1 MTESETVLGYRVV
14 TEGTEGCVRR
24 LTEAMA
30 AGLRPGWL
38 ACLNPHSYVEA
49 RRNEASR
56 RALSSADVLIP
67 DGVGVVL
74 GSRLLGVAVSERV
87 SGPDIF
93 LGLMRSLNEAG
104 GKSVYFLGSTEENLA
119 QIRRRVA
126 KEFPGIRWA
135 GSYAPPFKAE
145 FTEEED
151 AAMVAAVN
159 ESGADVLWV
168 GMTAPKQEIWI
179 HRNLP
184 RLNVQLA
191 GAIGAAFDFYSG
203 RVKRSHWVWRRL
215 GLEWLPRL
223 VQEPRRLWRRMVV
236 SAPVFVWEVLRE
248 RLSRGR

>member
-1 MTESETVLGYRVV
+1 
-14 TEGTEGCVRR
+14 
-24 LTEAMA
+24 
-30 AGLRPGWL
+30 
-38 ACLNPHSYVEA
+38 VEA
-49 RRNEASR
+49 RRNEAGR
-56 RALSSADVLIP
+56 RALESANVLIP

-93 LGLMRSLNEAG
+93 LGLMRSLDEAG
-104 GKSVYFLGSTEENLA
+104 GKSVYFLGSTEENLGR
-119 QIRRRVA
+119 IRERVA
-126 KEFPGIRWA
+126 REFPRIRWA

-151 AAMVAAVN
+151 AAMVEAVN

-184 RLNVQLA
+184 RLKVQLA

-203 RVKRSHWVWRRL
+203 KVKRSHWVWRRL

-223 VQEPRRLWRRMVV
+223 LKEPRRLWRRMFI
-236 SAPVFVWEVLRE
+236 SAPVFMWAVVREKWLRG
-248 RLSRGR
+248 S

>member
-1 MTESETVLGYRVV
+1 MCSAVDGSDGGGPASGVVGVFESSFVRGGEAERGEQAGAFVGGRVDSGRGRGGVGFAAFGGSGLGAGVGTGHLSWADAESERG
-14 TEGTEGCVRR
+14 G
-24 LTEAMA
+24 
-30 AGLRPGWL
+30 
-38 ACLNPHSYVEA
+38 
-49 RRNEASR
+49 
-56 RALSSADVLIP
+56 
-67 DGVGVVL
+67 
-74 GSRLLGVAVSERV
+74 GSR
-87 SGPDIF
+87 F
-93 LGLMRSLNEAG
+93 T
-104 GKSVYFLGSTEENLA
+104 LGSTEENLA

-203 RVKRSHWVWRRL
+203 KVKRSHWVWRRL
-215 GLEWLPRL
+215 GLEWFPRL
-223 VQEPRRLWRRMVV
+223 VQEPRRLWRRMLV